1 MNQVIWFSF
10 LAHTDPR
17 DVARVESK
25 TFISTPSQ
33 REAVPIPKPG
43 VKGQL
48 GNWMSPDDL
57 EVAIRKRFP
66 GCMKGRTLY
75 LLAYRLHNNLSI
87 MKFTFLKFIFR
98 KFQHGSGWFAFVEDW
113 HPGHRFCLRRRMHA
127 DYDAHGPSGAG
138 RYKVIY
144 ITVICITNIHTMY
157 MMVTNICICR

>member
-1 MNQVIWFSF
+1 MSTCVNRRISTFATDPTKKTDWCSTFWSPRASSSRCRNTTTGKTFIFNINKLSINQVISFSF

-75 LLAYRLHNNLSI
+75 LLAYRYTTTCPLWNC
-87 MKFTFLKFIFR
+87 TF
-98 KFQHGSGWFAFVEDW
+98 
-113 HPGHRFCLRRRMHA
+113 
-127 DYDAHGPSGAG
+127 
-138 RYKVIY
+138 
-144 ITVICITNIHTMY
+144 
-157 MMVTNICICR
+157 